1 MARLTKS
8 VLLVDDNPII
18 RRTLHRVFESQADFD
33 VCGEAENGQEAIEK
47 ASQLSPDVIVL
58 DLSMP
63 VMNGLDAARVLKQMA
78 PTVPLILFSSFTDAL
93 QHEMAETAGFS
104 AVISKADNVS
114 VLIDKT
120 RHLLQMPDRH

>member
-47 ASQLSPDVIVL
+47 ASQLGPDVIVL

-63 VMNGLDAARVLKQMA
+63 VMNGLDAAHVLKQMA